1 MFALPERAAVLAV
14 SLTPPYSLTSGANL
28 LSEQGVSAHFHG
40 TLGIEVAVKLDDLC
54 HEPGPA
60 GLVTGAQPS
69 AIVAMKVFKEVDVV
83 APEWITL
90 ELFRAAIDR
99 PPTMFIAQEDA
110 NETVEISL
118 LTPKRFMSFPDP
130 VGHSILKLSP

>member
-1 MFALPERAAVLAV
+1 
-14 SLTPPYSLTSGANL
+14 
-28 LSEQGVSAHFHG
+28 
-40 TLGIEVAVKLDDLC
+40 
-54 HEPGPA
+54 
-60 GLVTGAQPS
+60 LVTGAQPS